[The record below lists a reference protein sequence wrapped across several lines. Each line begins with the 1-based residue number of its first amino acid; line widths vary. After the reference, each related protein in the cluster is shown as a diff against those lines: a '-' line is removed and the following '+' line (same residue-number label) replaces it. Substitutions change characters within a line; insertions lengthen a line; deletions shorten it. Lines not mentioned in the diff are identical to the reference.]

1 MLDCVWLD
9 LSLIVF
15 FIFFFCLFEL
25 LLLLC
30 SFQYTGD
37 GQEDVE
43 QQEDDTGV
51 LSNVRYKNE
60 DFALRF

>member
-1 MLDCVWLD
+1 MARFELDSVVHFFL
-9 LSLIVF
+9 F
-15 FIFFFCLFEL
+15 FILFEL
-25 LLLLC
+25 LMLLW
-30 SFQYTGD
+30 SFKYTGD